1 MLKVLLGL
9 GAALLASLAQAD
21 TPTWSGLRDGVLY
34 LRPSAWESL
43 DIRWRPAWQ
52 AEANHEQL
60 YLLDG
65 SGRLARQL
73 DIPAGGERGEQRLD
87 LPAGGGDYSLH
98 VPGYSFRSYDVSH
111 GDATASLFQPAKL
124 HFCAEVADGTQLY
137 FRVGANEA
145 AQLAGKNHGGVH
157 GLRAIRLSDGAEV
170 ELPLNRYDA
179 YAQYDKAGL
188 PLSPR
193 EETWRLELQGSGK
206 AAFWLD
212 GSANLFALSE
222 RSLFRPQWQP
232 GQVALTLHDKELG
245 PAPHL
250 GTALPYGVPDV
261 AGMQQLASIA
271 GSAGGYYS
279 FVDVLPRQP
288 QREIAFRQAFQ
299 QQLGIAQDITL
310 LAGTGRRAVL
320 DADAQTF
327 AGLDAWLADTARLPG
342 KGLHYLA
349 FADEPNLNYPDYASF
364 ARYFDA
370 MLQRVH
376 ANPGARAA
384 GVRIAMPAS
393 SRLLDGPFR
402 PGAEQR
408 RGLDWARQLLA
419 AHADEIDAL
428 AWHEWMQRDLLATRR
443 YRDSVRQAAELV
455 GLNLDGRP
463 RKALLLDQTNIS
475 SGDALSP
482 YQQDSQYAA
491 LWWASVV
498 FNAAQDGLLDM
509 LLWFQAQDEDAYTK
523 GMLRERAD
531 APPKPVALAQR
542 FLLQHWLGSVQA
554 LDNSAFEVDA
564 LALRDGRRHSLL
576 GVNKVV
582 RRQAVEVAGAA
593 LCGARP
599 SLRLFDSQG
608 LERDWPLTCEN
619 DRARFDLPGESLF
632 ALSWEAT

>member
-1 MLKVLLGL
+1 MLRALLGL
-9 GAALLASLAQAD
+9 CAALLASLALAD
-21 TPTWSGLRDGVLY
+21 SPTWSGLRDGVLY
-34 LRPSAWESL
+34 LRPSAWEQL

-65 SGRLARQL
+65 SGRLVRQL

-87 LPAGGGDYSLH
+87 LPNGAGDYSLH

-111 GDATASLFQPAKL
+111 GETTASLFEPAKL
-124 HFCAEVADGTQLY
+124 HFCAEVDDGTQLY
-137 FRVGANEA
+137 FRVGPDENV
-145 AQLAGKNHGGVH
+145 QLAGKHYGGVH
-157 GLRAIRLSDGAEV
+157 GLRATRLSDGV
-170 ELPLNRYDA
+170 QIELALKRHDA
-179 YAQYDKAGL
+179 YAEYDKASL
-188 PLSPR
+188 PLSAR

-212 GSANLFALSE
+212 GTANLFALSAKA
-222 RSLFRPQWQP
+222 LFRPQWQP
-232 GQVALTLHDKELG
+232 GQVVLTLGDKDLG
-245 PAPHL
+245 PAPRL
-250 GTALPYGVPDV
+250 GTALPYGVPD
-261 AGMQQLASIA
+261 ATGMQQLATIN
-271 GSAGGYYS
+271 GKAGGYYS

-299 QQLGIAQDITL
+299 QQLGIDQDITL

-320 DADAQTF
+320 DADPQTF
-327 AGLDAWLADTARLPG
+327 AGLDAWLADSARLPG

-349 FADEPNLNYPDYASF
+349 FADEPNLNYPDYESF

-370 MLQRVH
+370 MLQRVR

-419 AHADEIDAL
+419 AHGDEIDAL

-443 YRDSVRQAAELV
+443 YRDSVRQAADLV

-475 SGDALSP
+475 SGDSLSP
-482 YQQDSQYAA
+482 YQQNSQYAA

-498 FNAAQDGLLDM
+498 FNASQDGLLDM

-523 GMLRERAD
+523 GMLRED
-531 APPKPVALAQR
+531 AGATPKPVALAQH
-542 FLLQHWLGSVQA
+542 FLLQHWLGHVQA

-564 LALRDGRRHSLL
+564 LALRDGKRHSLL
-576 GVNKVV
+576 GVNKGM
-582 RRQAVEVAGAA
+582 RQQAVEVAGGA
-593 LCGARP
+593 LCAARP

-632 ALSWEAT
+632 ALRWEAT